1 MLTNPNRY
9 LTTGSDERS
18 LALKKEF
25 SNLTVQAWQMAT
37 PMFDGSLPLIA
48 SKQVGPGEPFRFIM
62 ESLVDPN
69 DAKFHKTGTTITGTN
84 REFVEGTITSDQVI
98 VTANETGIEDD
109 TISDINYRM
118 NLANSQVQTLK
129 QRYEGYANRL
139 HYSAALSAA
148 VTKNGKTIHNGGNLV
163 RNVAA
168 TVATRYPDSTT
179 GADNFDTDAHILA
192 ETMTNNFVPESG
204 RIMRITPYIARILRH
219 RTSLFSRDFT
229 SKNTLNSRVITEI
242 AGFMV
247 VVDPNIAAL
256 SSNFVDPD
264 MSKYSI
270 DCRVAGTNGQPVAL
284 CTAGVMEGK
293 APIGQAVRMGV
304 TGSLDWETRTNT
316 WFAKTQMF
324 LGMDKM
330 HVYTAGAIAVRTT

>member
-1 MLTNPNRY
+1 MR
-9 LTTGSDERS
+9 
-18 LALKKEF
+18 
-25 SNLTVQAWQMAT
+25 
-37 PMFDGSLPLIA
+37 
-48 SKQVGPGEPFRFIM
+48 
-62 ESLVDPN
+62 
-69 DAKFHKTGTTITGTN
+69 
-84 REFVEGTITSDQVI
+84 DQVL
-98 VTANETGIEDD
+98 VAANETGIEDD
-109 TISDINYRM
+109 IISDIAYRM

-139 HYSAALSAA
+139 HYSAALTAA

-168 TVATRYPDSTT
+168 SVATRYPDSST

-242 AGFMV
+242 AGFLV
-247 VVDPNIAAL
+247 VVDPNVAAL

-293 APIGQAVRMGV
+293 APIGQAVRMGI

-330 HVYTAGAIAVRTT
+330 HVYTAGAIAVRST